1 MEKRSKRKGKI
12 ADRRISIG
20 DDMRKSITSHLGAD
34 DTKQGL
40 NDDEK
45 GGSIDQTQPEIV
57 NPDGI
62 IGAGKAFAIGDPMAS
77 LSARASI
84 NANYQKQL
92 EADRQAAEYA
102 EKQESSVFP

>member
-1 MEKRSKRKGKI
+1 MGKRSARKGKI

-20 DDMRKSITSHLGAD
+20 DDMRKSINQYREND
-34 DTKQGL
+34 DTKQL

-45 GGSIDQTQPEIV
+45 GADQTQPEIV

-92 EADRQAAEYA
+92 EKDKERAAAMEA
-102 EKQESSVFP
+102 

>member
-1 MEKRSKRKGKI
+1 M
-12 ADRRISIG
+12 
-20 DDMRKSITSHLGAD
+20 D
-34 DTKQGL
+34 DTTKHL

-45 GGSIDQTQPEIV
+45 GGSIDATQPEIV

-92 EADRQAAEYA
+92 EKDKERAAAMEA
-102 EKQESSVFP
+102 